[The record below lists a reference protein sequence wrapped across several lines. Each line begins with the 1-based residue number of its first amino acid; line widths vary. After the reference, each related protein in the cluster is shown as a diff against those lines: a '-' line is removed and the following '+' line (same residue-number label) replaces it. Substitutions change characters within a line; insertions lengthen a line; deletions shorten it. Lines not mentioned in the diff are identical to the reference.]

1 LQHAQRITLTASSIS
16 RAASRDTHDEAM
28 SNGVRNEPTLQV
40 LPADDAAGRESMQDQ
55 APSRSRIGRR
65 SRRRRARNAIAV
77 IVAILALG
85 AVVSMLWHPQGVE
98 VKPAPSPPAPRA
110 SAEAAPGPRYPIE
123 AAAAALP
130 PLDGSD
136 AAMIASLGTVFAD
149 GANIVSYL
157 QPQNVVRNF
166 VTTVD
171 NLPRRTLSPTRVPL
185 KPPEGAFGA
194 ARSGEN
200 IAIDAANALR
210 YRPYVALL
218 SGVDSAKLV
227 QLYVRHYPLF
237 QQAYRELGYPNGH
250 FNDRLVESI
259 DVLLATPEHAAPVKL
274 VQPRIFY
281 EFADRDLE
289 KLPAGQKL
297 LLRMGP
303 DNAATVKTKLVEL
316 RALVIAQPAAR

>member
-1 LQHAQRITLTASSIS
+1 
-16 RAASRDTHDEAM
+16 
-28 SNGVRNEPTLQV
+28 
-40 LPADDAAGRESMQDQ
+40 
-55 APSRSRIGRR
+55 
-65 SRRRRARNAIAV
+65 
-77 IVAILALG
+77 
-85 AVVSMLWHPQGVE
+85 
-98 VKPAPSPPAPRA
+98 
-110 SAEAAPGPRYPIE
+110 
-123 AAAAALP
+123 
-130 PLDGSD
+130 
-136 AAMIASLGTVFAD
+136 
-149 GANIVSYL
+149 
-157 QPQNVVRNF
+157 
-166 VTTVD
+166 
-171 NLPRRTLSPTRVPL
+171 L

-194 ARSGEN
+194 ARTGEN
-200 IAIDAANALR
+200 VSIDAANALR

-227 QLYVRHYPLF
+227 QLYVRHSPLF

-289 KLPAGQKL
+289 KLPVGQKL

>member
-1 LQHAQRITLTASSIS
+1 
-16 RAASRDTHDEAM
+16 M

-55 APSRSRIGRR
+55 APSRSRSGHR
-65 SRRRRARNAIAV
+65 SRRRRAMRNALAV
-77 IVAILALG
+77 IVAVLALV
-85 AVVSMLWHPQGVE
+85 AVVSIFWRPQGVE
-98 VKPAPSPPAPRA
+98 VKPAASLPAPRA
-110 SAEAAPGPRYPIE
+110 GADAAPGPRYPIE
-123 AAAAALP
+123 SAAAALP

-136 AAMIASLGTVFAD
+136 AAMIASLQAVFAD

-171 NLPRRTLSPTRVPL
+171 NLPRRTLSTARVPL
-185 KPPEGAFGA
+185 KPPQGAFGA
-194 ARSGEN
+194 TRSGET

-218 SGVDSAKLV
+218 SGADPAKLV
-227 QLYVRHYPLF
+227 QLYVRNYPLF

-259 DVLLATPEHAAPVKL
+259 DVLLATPEQAAPVKL

-303 DNAATVKTKLVEL
+303 DNAATVKKKLVEI
-316 RALVIAQPAAR
+316 RGLVTAQPAAR